1 MISDRCLSCL
11 SVCLFV
17 TLVYFDETVE
27 RIKMK
32 LGTKVGVGPGDF
44 VLDGDPPPPQK
55 KGGHS
60 PQFSAHFYCDQTG
73 RWIKMPLRRLAK
85 YSYFGRIEGYISE
98 TVGRSRIYAFDW

>member
-44 VLDGDPPPPQK
+44 VLDGDPPPPKK
-55 KGGHS
+55 KGGTAPNFRPIS
-60 PQFSAHFYCDQTG
+60 IVTKRVDGSRCHF
-73 RWIKMPLRRLAK
+73 
-85 YSYFGRIEGYISE
+85 
-98 TVGRSRIYAFDW
+98 VG